1 LRGAV
6 YMTKR
11 ALALIA
17 LLMIL
22 PVAVAIY
29 AIDKYKDLNPVVAQY
44 CGGVDTIEYDGVK
57 LHRVEGAEE
66 YRFRFGEYLGRV
78 GDALTGAPLY
88 RLLDDETGSYF
99 AIAEGKNRILYTE
112 SGKLVDG
119 IKGEDSIA
127 TLLVFDDFL
136 VVEKY
141 VDIIEKI
148 TGISGKRVSVD
159 MSKFPEFK
167 YYDLYLAFDSSAIVT
182 EYFGRL
188 IYLTERESWI
198 LISPE
203 DIELAAEEY
212 GDEIDET
219 VYFATLISDEEV
231 SDLIDSY
238 FEEKT
243 EETKE

>member
-1 LRGAV
+1 
-6 YMTKR
+6 MTKR
-11 ALALIA
+11 ALVVIA
-17 LLMIL
+17 ILMIL
-22 PVAVAIY
+22 PIVVALY
-29 AIDKYKDLNPVVAQY
+29 AAEKYKEKNQVVAEY
-44 CGGVDTIEYDGVK
+44 CGGLDIIEYDGVK
-57 LHRVEGAEE
+57 LRRVEGAEE
-66 YRFRFGEYLGRV
+66 YRFRLGEYLGKV
-78 GDALTGAPLY
+78 GNALTGAPLY

-99 AIAEGKNRILYTE
+99 AIVEGKSRILYTK

-119 IKGEDSIA
+119 VKGEDSIA

-148 TGISGKRVSVD
+148 TGASGKRVSVD

-182 EYFGRL
+182 EHFGRL
-188 IYLTERESWI
+188 IYLAERESWI

-203 DIELAAEEY
+203 DLKLAVEEY

-219 VYFATLISDEEV
+219 VYLATLISDEEV
-231 SDLIDSY
+231 SDLINSY
-238 FEEKT
+238 FEEKN
-243 EETKE
+243 EETK

>member
-1 LRGAV
+1 
-6 YMTKR
+6 MTKR
-11 ALALIA
+11 ALAVIA
-17 LLMIL
+17 ILMIL
-22 PVAVAIY
+22 PI
-29 AIDKYKDLNPVVAQY
+29 VVALYAAENYKEKNQIVAEY
-44 CGGVDTIEYDGVK
+44 CGGLDIIEYDGVK
-57 LHRVEGAEE
+57 LRRVEGAEE
-66 YRFRFGEYLGRV
+66 YRFRLGEYLGKV
-78 GDALTGAPLY
+78 GNALTGAPLY

-99 AIAEGKNRILYTE
+99 AIVEGKSRILYTK

-119 IKGEDSIA
+119 VKGEDSIA

-148 TGISGKRVSVD
+148 TGASGKRVSVD

-188 IYLTERESWI
+188 IYLAERESWI

-203 DIELAAEEY
+203 DLELAVEEY

-219 VYFATLISDEEV
+219 VYLATLISDEEV
-231 SDLIDSY
+231 SDLINSY
-238 FEEKT
+238 FEEKN
-243 EETKE
+243 EETK

>member
-1 LRGAV
+1 
-6 YMTKR
+6 MTKR
-11 ALALIA
+11 ALAVIA
-17 LLMIL
+17 ILMIL
-22 PVAVAIY
+22 PIVVALY
-29 AIDKYKDLNPVVAQY
+29 AVGKYKEKNQVVAEY
-44 CGGVDTIEYDGVK
+44 YGGVDVIEYDGIK
-57 LHRVEGAEE
+57 LRRVEGAEE
-66 YRFRFGEYLGRV
+66 YRFRLGEYLGRV

-88 RLLDDETGSYF
+88 RVLNDETGAYY
-99 AIAEGKNRILYTE
+99 AIAEGKSRILYTE

-119 IKGEDSIA
+119 IKGEDSTP

-136 VVEKY
+136 IVEEY
-141 VDIIEKI
+141 AYIIAKI

>member
-1 LRGAV
+1 
-6 YMTKR
+6 MTKR
-11 ALALIA
+11 ALVVIA
-17 LLMIL
+17 ILMIL
-22 PVAVAIY
+22 PIVVALY
-29 AIDKYKDLNPVVAQY
+29 AAEKYKEKNQVVAEY
-44 CGGVDTIEYDGVK
+44 CGGLDIIEYDGVK
-57 LHRVEGAEE
+57 LRRVEGAEE
-66 YRFRFGEYLGRV
+66 YRFRLGEYLGKV
-78 GDALTGAPLY
+78 GNALTGAPLY

-99 AIAEGKNRILYTE
+99 AIVEGKSRILYTK

-119 IKGEDSIA
+119 VKGEDSIA

-148 TGISGKRVSVD
+148 TGASGKRVSVD

-188 IYLTERESWI
+188 IYLAERESWI

-203 DIELAAEEY
+203 DLELAVEEY

-219 VYFATLISDEEV
+219 VYLATLISDEEV
-231 SDLIDSY
+231 SDLINSY
-238 FEEKT
+238 FEKKN
-243 EETKE
+243 EETK

>member
-1 LRGAV
+1 
-6 YMTKR
+6 MTKR
-11 ALALIA
+11 ALAVIA
-17 LLMIL
+17 ILMIL
-22 PVAVAIY
+22 PIVVALY
-29 AIDKYKDLNPVVAQY
+29 AAEKYKEKNQVVAEY
-44 CGGVDTIEYDGVK
+44 CGGLDIIEYDGVK
-57 LHRVEGAEE
+57 LRRVEGAEE
-66 YRFRFGEYLGRV
+66 YRFRLGEYLGKV
-78 GDALTGAPLY
+78 GNALTGAPLY

-99 AIAEGKNRILYTE
+99 AIVEGKSRILYTK

-119 IKGEDSIA
+119 VKGEDSIA

-148 TGISGKRVSVD
+148 TGASGKRVSVD

-188 IYLTERESWI
+188 IYLAERESWI
-198 LISPE
+198 LIYPE
-203 DIELAAEEY
+203 DLERAVEEY

-219 VYFATLISDEEV
+219 VYLATLISDEEV
-231 SDLIDSY
+231 SDLINSY
-238 FEEKT
+238 FEEKN
-243 EETKE
+243 EETK

>member
-1 LRGAV
+1 
-6 YMTKR
+6 MTKR

-88 RLLDDETGSYF
+88 RVLNDETGAYY
-99 AIAEGKNRILYTE
+99 AIAEGKSRILYTV

-119 IKGEDSIA
+119 IKGEDSTP

-136 VVEKY
+136 IVEEY

-148 TGISGKRVSVD
+148 IGVSGKRVSVD
-159 MSKFPEFK
+159 MSNFTEFR

-198 LISPE
+198 LISRE
-203 DIELAAEEY
+203 DLELAAEEY

-219 VYFATLISDEEV
+219 VYLATLIADKEV
-231 SDLIDSY
+231 SELIDSY

-243 EETKE
+243 EETNE

>member
-1 LRGAV
+1 
-6 YMTKR
+6 MTKR
-11 ALALIA
+11 ALVLIA

-22 PVAVAIY
+22 PIAVAFY
-29 AIDKYKDLNPVVAQY
+29 AVGKYKDMNPVVAEY
-44 CGGVDTIEYDGVK
+44 CGDVDIIEYDGVI
-57 LHRVEGAEE
+57 LRRVEGSED

-78 GDALTGAPLY
+78 GDPLTGAPLY
-88 RLLDDETGSYF
+88 RVLDDDTGSYF
-99 AIAEGKNRILYTE
+99 AIAEGKSGILYTR

-148 TGISGKRVSVD
+148 TGTSGKRVSVD

-203 DIELAAEEY
+203 DLELAAEEY

-231 SDLIDSY
+231 LSLINSY

>member
-1 LRGAV
+1 
-6 YMTKR
+6 MTKR
-11 ALALIA
+11 ALAVIA
-17 LLMIL
+17 ILMIL
-22 PVAVAIY
+22 PIVVALY
-29 AIDKYKDLNPVVAQY
+29 AVEKYKENNQVVAEY
-44 CGGVDTIEYDGVK
+44 CGGLDIIEYDGVK
-57 LHRVEGAEE
+57 LRRVEGAEE
-66 YRFRFGEYLGRV
+66 YRFRLGEYLGKV
-78 GDALTGAPLY
+78 GNALTGAPLY

-99 AIAEGKNRILYTE
+99 AIVEGKSRILYTK

-119 IKGEDSIA
+119 VKGEDSIA

-148 TGISGKRVSVD
+148 TGASGKRVSVD

-188 IYLTERESWI
+188 IYLAERESWI
-198 LISPE
+198 LIFPE
-203 DIELAAEEY
+203 DLELAVEEY

-219 VYFATLISDEEV
+219 VYLATLISDEEV
-231 SDLIDSY
+231 SDLINSY
-238 FEEKT
+238 FEEKN
-243 EETKE
+243 EETK

>member
-1 LRGAV
+1 
-6 YMTKR
+6 MTKR
-11 ALALIA
+11 ALVVIA
-17 LLMIL
+17 ILMIL
-22 PVAVAIY
+22 PIVVALY
-29 AIDKYKDLNPVVAQY
+29 AAEKYKENNQVVAEY
-44 CGGVDTIEYDGVK
+44 CGGLDIIEYDGVK
-57 LHRVEGAEE
+57 LRRVEGAEE
-66 YRFRFGEYLGRV
+66 YRFRLGEYLGKV
-78 GDALTGAPLY
+78 GNALTGAPLY

-99 AIAEGKNRILYTE
+99 AIVEGKSRILYTK

-119 IKGEDSIA
+119 VKGEDSIA

-148 TGISGKRVSVD
+148 TGASGKRVSVD

-188 IYLTERESWI
+188 IYLVERESWI
-198 LISPE
+198 LVSPE
-203 DIELAAEEY
+203 DLELAVEEY

-219 VYFATLISDEEV
+219 VYLATLISDEEV
-231 SDLIDSY
+231 SDLINSY
-238 FEEKT
+238 FEEKN
-243 EETKE
+243 EETK

>member
-1 LRGAV
+1 
-6 YMTKR
+6 MTKR
-11 ALALIA
+11 ALAVIA
-17 LLMIL
+17 ILMIL
-22 PVAVAIY
+22 PIVVALY
-29 AIDKYKDLNPVVAQY
+29 AVEKYKENNQVVAEY
-44 CGGVDTIEYDGVK
+44 CGGLDIIEYDGVK
-57 LHRVEGAEE
+57 LRRVEGAEE
-66 YRFRFGEYLGRV
+66 YRFRLGEYLGKV
-78 GDALTGAPLY
+78 GNVLTGAPLY

-99 AIAEGKNRILYTE
+99 AIVEGKNRILYTK

-119 IKGEDSIA
+119 VKGEDSIA

-148 TGISGKRVSVD
+148 TGASGKRVSVD

-182 EYFGRL
+182 EHFGRL
-188 IYLTERESWI
+188 IYLAERESWI

-203 DIELAAEEY
+203 DLELAVEEY

-219 VYFATLISDEEV
+219 VYLATLISDEEV
-231 SDLIDSY
+231 SDLINSY
-238 FEEKT
+238 FEEKN
-243 EETKE
+243 EETK

>member
-1 LRGAV
+1 
-6 YMTKR
+6 MTKR
-11 ALALIA
+11 ALAVIA
-17 LLMIL
+17 ILMIL
-22 PVAVAIY
+22 PIVVALY
-29 AIDKYKDLNPVVAQY
+29 AVEKYKENNQVVAEY
-44 CGGVDTIEYDGVK
+44 CGGLDIIEYDGVK
-57 LHRVEGAEE
+57 LRRVEGAEK
-66 YRFRFGEYLGRV
+66 YRFRLGEYLGKV
-78 GDALTGAPLY
+78 GNALTGAPLY

-99 AIAEGKNRILYTE
+99 AIVEGKSRILYSK

-119 IKGEDSIA
+119 VKGEDSIA

-148 TGISGKRVSVD
+148 TGASGKRVSVD

-182 EYFGRL
+182 EHFGRL
-188 IYLTERESWI
+188 IYLAERESWI

-203 DIELAAEEY
+203 DLELAVEEY

-219 VYFATLISDEEV
+219 VYLATLILDEEV
-231 SDLIDSY
+231 SDLINSY
-238 FEEKT
+238 FEEKN
-243 EETKE
+243 EETK

>member
-1 LRGAV
+1 
-6 YMTKR
+6 MTKR
-11 ALALIA
+11 ALAVIAILI
-17 LLMIL
+17 IL
-22 PVAVAIY
+22 PIVVALY
-29 AIDKYKDLNPVVAQY
+29 AVEKYKENNQVVAEY
-44 CGGVDTIEYDGVK
+44 FGGLDIIEYGGVK
-57 LHRVEGAEE
+57 LRRVEGAEE
-66 YRFRFGEYLGRV
+66 YRFRLGEYLGKV
-78 GDALTGAPLY
+78 GNALTGAPLY

-99 AIAEGKNRILYTE
+99 AIVEGKSRILYTK

-119 IKGEDSIA
+119 VKGEDSIA

-148 TGISGKRVSVD
+148 TGASGKRVSVD

-182 EYFGRL
+182 EHFGRL
-188 IYLTERESWI
+188 IYLAERESWI

-203 DIELAAEEY
+203 DLELAVEEY
-212 GDEIDET
+212 GDQIDET
-219 VYFATLISDEEV
+219 VYLATLISDEEV
-231 SDLIDSY
+231 SDLINSY

-243 EETKE
+243 EETK

>member
-1 LRGAV
+1 
-6 YMTKR
+6 MTKR
-11 ALALIA
+11 ALAVIA
-17 LLMIL
+17 ILMIL
-22 PVAVAIY
+22 PIVVALY
-29 AIDKYKDLNPVVAQY
+29 AVGKYKEQNQVVAEY
-44 CGGVDTIEYDGVK
+44 CGGVDVIEYDGVT

-66 YRFRFGEYLGRV
+66 YRFRLGEYLGKV
-78 GDALTGAPLY
+78 GNAVTGAPLY
-88 RLLDDETGSYF
+88 RVLDDETGSYF
-99 AIAEGKNRILYTE
+99 AITEGKSRILYTE

-127 TLLVFDDFL
+127 TLLVFDEFL
-136 VVEKY
+136 VVEEY
-141 VDIIEKI
+141 ADIIAKI

-198 LISPE
+198 LIFPE

-238 FEEKT
+238 FDEKT

>member
-1 LRGAV
+1 
-6 YMTKR
+6 MTKR
-11 ALALIA
+11 ALAVIA
-17 LLMIL
+17 ILMIL
-22 PVAVAIY
+22 PIVVALY
-29 AIDKYKDLNPVVAQY
+29 AVEKYKENNQVVAEY
-44 CGGVDTIEYDGVK
+44 CGGLDIIEYDGVK
-57 LHRVEGAEE
+57 LRRVEGAEE
-66 YRFRFGEYLGRV
+66 YRFRLGEYLGKV
-78 GDALTGAPLY
+78 GNALTGAPLY

-99 AIAEGKNRILYTE
+99 AIVEGKSRILYTK

-119 IKGEDSIA
+119 VKGEDSIA

-148 TGISGKRVSVD
+148 TGASGKRVSVD
-159 MSKFPEFK
+159 MSKFPVFK

-188 IYLTERESWI
+188 IYLAERESWI

-203 DIELAAEEY
+203 DLELAVEEY

-219 VYFATLISDEEV
+219 VYLATLISDEEV
-231 SDLIDSY
+231 SDLINSY
-238 FEEKT
+238 FEEKN
-243 EETKE
+243 EEAK

>member
-1 LRGAV
+1 
-6 YMTKR
+6 MTKR
-11 ALALIA
+11 ALAVIA
-17 LLMIL
+17 ILMIL
-22 PVAVAIY
+22 PIVVALY
-29 AIDKYKDLNPVVAQY
+29 AVEKYKENNQVVAEY
-44 CGGVDTIEYDGVK
+44 CGGLDIIEYDGVK
-57 LHRVEGAEE
+57 LRRVEGAEE
-66 YRFRFGEYLGRV
+66 YRFRLGEYLGKV
-78 GDALTGAPLY
+78 GNSLTGAPLY

-99 AIAEGKNRILYTE
+99 AIVEGKSRILYTK

-119 IKGEDSIA
+119 VKGEDSIA

-148 TGISGKRVSVD
+148 TGASGKRVSVD

-188 IYLTERESWI
+188 IYLAERESWI

-203 DIELAAEEY
+203 DLELAVEEY

-219 VYFATLISDEEV
+219 VYLATLISDEEV
-231 SDLIDSY
+231 SDLINSY
-238 FEEKT
+238 FEEKN
-243 EETKE
+243 EEAK

>member
-1 LRGAV
+1 
-6 YMTKR
+6 MTKR
-11 ALALIA
+11 ALAVIA

-22 PVAVAIY
+22 PI
-29 AIDKYKDLNPVVAQY
+29 VVALYAAENYKEKNQIVAEY
-44 CGGVDTIEYDGVK
+44 CGGLDIIEYDGVK
-57 LHRVEGAEE
+57 LRRVEGAEE
-66 YRFRFGEYLGRV
+66 YRFRLGEYLGKV
-78 GDALTGAPLY
+78 GNALTGAPLY

-99 AIAEGKNRILYTE
+99 AIVEGKSRILYTK

-119 IKGEDSIA
+119 VKGEDSIA

-148 TGISGKRVSVD
+148 TGASGKRVSVD

-182 EYFGRL
+182 EHFGRL
-188 IYLTERESWI
+188 IYLAERESWI

-203 DIELAAEEY
+203 DLELAVEEY

-219 VYFATLISDEEV
+219 VYLATLISDEEV
-231 SDLIDSY
+231 SDLINSY
-238 FEEKT
+238 FEEKN
-243 EETKE
+243 EETK

>member
-1 LRGAV
+1 
-6 YMTKR
+6 MTKR
-11 ALALIA
+11 ALAVIA
-17 LLMIL
+17 ILMIL
-22 PVAVAIY
+22 PIVVALY
-29 AIDKYKDLNPVVAQY
+29 AVEKYKENNQVVAEY
-44 CGGVDTIEYDGVK
+44 CGGLDIIEYDGVK
-57 LHRVEGAEE
+57 LRRVEGAEE
-66 YRFRFGEYLGRV
+66 YRFRLGEYLGKV
-78 GDALTGAPLY
+78 GNTLTGAPLY

-99 AIAEGKNRILYTE
+99 AIVEGKSRILYTK

-119 IKGEDSIA
+119 VKGEDSIA

-148 TGISGKRVSVD
+148 TGASGKRVSVD

-188 IYLTERESWI
+188 IYLAERESWI

-203 DIELAAEEY
+203 DLELAVEEY

-219 VYFATLISDEEV
+219 VYLATLISDEEV
-231 SDLIDSY
+231 SDLINSY
-238 FEEKT
+238 FEEKN
-243 EETKE
+243 EETK

>member
-1 LRGAV
+1 
-6 YMTKR
+6 M
-11 ALALIA
+11 
-17 LLMIL
+17 
-22 PVAVAIY
+22 
-29 AIDKYKDLNPVVAQY
+29 
-44 CGGVDTIEYDGVK
+44 
-57 LHRVEGAEE
+57 
-66 YRFRFGEYLGRV
+66 F
-78 GDALTGAPLY
+78 
-88 RLLDDETGSYF
+88 DE
-99 AIAEGKNRILYTE
+99 
-112 SGKLVDG
+112 
-119 IKGEDSIA
+119 
-127 TLLVFDDFL
+127 FL
-136 VVEKY
+136 VVEEY
-141 VDIIEKI
+141 ADIIAKI

>member
-1 LRGAV
+1 
-6 YMTKR
+6 MTKR
-11 ALALIA
+11 ALAVIA
-17 LLMIL
+17 ILMIL
-22 PVAVAIY
+22 PIVVALY
-29 AIDKYKDLNPVVAQY
+29 AVEKYKENNQVVAEY
-44 CGGVDTIEYDGVK
+44 CGGLDIIEYDGVK
-57 LHRVEGAEE
+57 LRRVEGAEE
-66 YRFRFGEYLGRV
+66 YRFRLGEYLGKV
-78 GDALTGAPLY
+78 GNALTGAPLY

-99 AIAEGKNRILYTE
+99 AIVEGKSRILYTK

-119 IKGEDSIA
+119 VKGEDSIA

-148 TGISGKRVSVD
+148 TGASGKRVSVD

-182 EYFGRL
+182 EHFGRL
-188 IYLTERESWI
+188 IYLAERESWI

-203 DIELAAEEY
+203 DLERAVEEY

-219 VYFATLISDEEV
+219 VYLATLISDEEV
-231 SDLIDSY
+231 SDLINSY
-238 FEEKT
+238 FEEKN
-243 EETKE
+243 EETK

>member
-1 LRGAV
+1 
-6 YMTKR
+6 MTKR
-11 ALALIA
+11 ALVVIA
-17 LLMIL
+17 ILMIL
-22 PVAVAIY
+22 PIVVALY
-29 AIDKYKDLNPVVAQY
+29 AAEKYKEKNQVVAEY
-44 CGGVDTIEYDGVK
+44 CGGLDIIEYDGVK
-57 LHRVEGAEE
+57 LRRVEGAEE
-66 YRFRFGEYLGRV
+66 YRFRLGEYLGKV
-78 GDALTGAPLY
+78 GNALTGAPLY

-99 AIAEGKNRILYTE
+99 AIVEGKSRILYTK

-119 IKGEDSIA
+119 VKGEDSIA

-148 TGISGKRVSVD
+148 TGASGKRVSVD

-182 EYFGRL
+182 EHFGRL
-188 IYLTERESWI
+188 IYLAERESWI

-203 DIELAAEEY
+203 DLELAVEEY

-219 VYFATLISDEEV
+219 VYLATLISDEEV
-231 SDLIDSY
+231 SDLINSY
-238 FEEKT
+238 FEEKN
-243 EETKE
+243 EETK

>member
-1 LRGAV
+1 
-6 YMTKR
+6 MTKR
-11 ALALIA
+11 ALVVIA
-17 LLMIL
+17 ILMIL
-22 PVAVAIY
+22 PILVALY
-29 AIDKYKDLNPVVAQY
+29 AAEKYKENNQVVAEY
-44 CGGVDTIEYDGVK
+44 CGGLDIIEYDGVK
-57 LHRVEGAEE
+57 LRRVEGAEE
-66 YRFRFGEYLGRV
+66 YRFRLGEYLGKV
-78 GDALTGAPLY
+78 GNALTGAPLY

-99 AIAEGKNRILYTE
+99 AIVEGKSRILYTK

-119 IKGEDSIA
+119 VKGEDSIA

-148 TGISGKRVSVD
+148 TGASGKRVSVD

-182 EYFGRL
+182 EHFGRL
-188 IYLTERESWI
+188 IYLVERESWI

-203 DIELAAEEY
+203 DLELAVEEY

-219 VYFATLISDEEV
+219 VYLATLISDEEV
-231 SDLIDSY
+231 SDLINSY
-238 FEEKT
+238 FEEKN
-243 EETKE
+243 EETK

>member
-1 LRGAV
+1 
-6 YMTKR
+6 MTKR
-11 ALALIA
+11 ALAVIA
-17 LLMIL
+17 ILMIL
-22 PVAVAIY
+22 PIVVALY
-29 AIDKYKDLNPVVAQY
+29 AVEKYKENNQVVAEY
-44 CGGVDTIEYDGVK
+44 CGGLDIIEYDGVK
-57 LHRVEGAEE
+57 LRRVEGAEE
-66 YRFRFGEYLGRV
+66 YRFRLGEYLGKV
-78 GDALTGAPLY
+78 GNALTGAPLY

-99 AIAEGKNRILYTE
+99 AIVEGKSRILYTK

-119 IKGEDSIA
+119 VKGEDSIA

-148 TGISGKRVSVD
+148 TGASGKRVSVD

-167 YYDLYLAFDSSAIVT
+167 YYDLYLAFDLSAIVT

-188 IYLTERESWI
+188 IYLAERESWI

-203 DIELAAEEY
+203 DLELAVEEY

-219 VYFATLISDEEV
+219 VYLATLISDEEV
-231 SDLIDSY
+231 SDLINSY
-238 FEEKT
+238 FEEKN
-243 EETKE
+243 EETK

>member
-1 LRGAV
+1 
-6 YMTKR
+6 MTKR
-11 ALALIA
+11 ALAVIA

-22 PVAVAIY
+22 PILVALY
-29 AIDKYKDLNPVVAQY
+29 AVEKYKENNQVVAEY
-44 CGGVDTIEYDGVK
+44 CGGLDIIEYDGVK
-57 LHRVEGAEE
+57 LRRVEGAEE
-66 YRFRFGEYLGRV
+66 YRFRLGEYLGKV
-78 GDALTGAPLY
+78 GNALTGAPLY

-99 AIAEGKNRILYTE
+99 AIVEGKSRILYTK

-119 IKGEDSIA
+119 VKGEDSIA

-148 TGISGKRVSVD
+148 TGASGKRVSVD

-182 EYFGRL
+182 EHFGRL
-188 IYLTERESWI
+188 IYLAERESWI

-203 DIELAAEEY
+203 DLELAVEEY

-219 VYFATLISDEEV
+219 VYLATLISDEEV
-231 SDLIDSY
+231 SDLINSY
-238 FEEKT
+238 FEEKN
-243 EETKE
+243 EETK

>member
-1 LRGAV
+1 
-6 YMTKR
+6 MTKR
-11 ALALIA
+11 ALAVIA
-17 LLMIL
+17 ILMIL
-22 PVAVAIY
+22 PIVVALY
-29 AIDKYKDLNPVVAQY
+29 AVEKYKENNQVVAEY
-44 CGGVDTIEYDGVK
+44 CGGLDIIEYDGVK
-57 LHRVEGAEE
+57 LRRVEGAEE
-66 YRFRFGEYLGRV
+66 YRFRLGEYLGKV
-78 GDALTGAPLY
+78 GNALTGAPLY

-99 AIAEGKNRILYTE
+99 AIVEGKSRILYTK

-119 IKGEDSIA
+119 VKGEDSIA

-148 TGISGKRVSVD
+148 TGASGKRVSVD

-182 EYFGRL
+182 EHFGRL
-188 IYLTERESWI
+188 IYLAERESWI

-203 DIELAAEEY
+203 DLELAVEEY

-219 VYFATLISDEEV
+219 VYLATLISDEEV
-231 SDLIDSY
+231 SDLINSY
-238 FEEKT
+238 FEEKN
-243 EETKE
+243 EETK

>member
-1 LRGAV
+1 
-6 YMTKR
+6 MTKR
-11 ALALIA
+11 ALAVIA
-17 LLMIL
+17 ILMIL
-22 PVAVAIY
+22 PIVVALY
-29 AIDKYKDLNPVVAQY
+29 AVEKYKENNQVVAEY
-44 CGGVDTIEYDGVK
+44 CGGLDIIEYDGVK
-57 LHRVEGAEE
+57 LRRVEGAEE
-66 YRFRFGEYLGRV
+66 YRFRLGEYLGKV
-78 GDALTGAPLY
+78 GNTLTGAPLY

-99 AIAEGKNRILYTE
+99 SIVEGKSRILYTK

-119 IKGEDSIA
+119 VKGEDSIA

-148 TGISGKRVSVD
+148 TGVSGKRVSVD

-188 IYLTERESWI
+188 IYLAERESWI

-203 DIELAAEEY
+203 DLELAVEEY

-219 VYFATLISDEEV
+219 VYLATLISDEEV
-231 SDLIDSY
+231 SDLINSY
-238 FEEKT
+238 FEEKN
-243 EETKE
+243 EETK

>member
-1 LRGAV
+1 
-6 YMTKR
+6 MTKR
-11 ALALIA
+11 ALAVIA
-17 LLMIL
+17 ILMIL
-22 PVAVAIY
+22 PIVVALY
-29 AIDKYKDLNPVVAQY
+29 AVEKYKEQNQVVAEY
-44 CGGVDTIEYDGVK
+44 CGGVDVIEYDDVT

-66 YRFRFGEYLGRV
+66 YRFRLGEYLGRV
-78 GDALTGAPLY
+78 GNAVTGAPLY
-88 RLLDDETGSYF
+88 RVLDDETGSYF
-99 AIAEGKNRILYTE
+99 AITEGKSRILYTE

-127 TLLVFDDFL
+127 TLLVFDEFL
-136 VVEKY
+136 VVEEY
-141 VDIIEKI
+141 ADIIAKI

-198 LISPE
+198 LISRE
-203 DIELAAEEY
+203 DLELAAEEY

>member
-1 LRGAV
+1 
-6 YMTKR
+6 MTKR
-11 ALALIA
+11 ALAVIA
-17 LLMIL
+17 ILMIL
-22 PVAVAIY
+22 PIVVALY
-29 AIDKYKDLNPVVAQY
+29 AVEKYKENNQVVAEY
-44 CGGVDTIEYDGVK
+44 CGGLDIIEYDGVK
-57 LHRVEGAEE
+57 LRRVEGAEE
-66 YRFRFGEYLGRV
+66 YRFRLGEYLGKV
-78 GDALTGAPLY
+78 GNVLTGAPLY

-99 AIAEGKNRILYTE
+99 AIVEGKSRILYTK

-119 IKGEDSIA
+119 VKGEDSIA

-148 TGISGKRVSVD
+148 TGASGKRVSVD

-182 EYFGRL
+182 EHFGRL
-188 IYLTERESWI
+188 IYLAERESWI

-203 DIELAAEEY
+203 DLELAVEEY

-219 VYFATLISDEEV
+219 VYLATLISDEEV
-231 SDLIDSY
+231 SDLINSY
-238 FEEKT
+238 FEEKN
-243 EETKE
+243 EETK